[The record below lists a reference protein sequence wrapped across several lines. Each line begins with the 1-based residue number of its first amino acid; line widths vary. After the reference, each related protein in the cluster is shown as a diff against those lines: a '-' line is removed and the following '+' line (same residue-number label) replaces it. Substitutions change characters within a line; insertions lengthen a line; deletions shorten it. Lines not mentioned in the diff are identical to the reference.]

1 MVICISKENQPAFDH
16 PLLMYHK
23 IQEAPTEIPRV
34 IGTNKKSEWPTSEA
48 HVSTAKCPQDKVP
61 IQNMTALSHRAKPE
75 RGNNNTSVIPKHEHA
90 VALARG
96 IPKVYGTKAVINIWE
111 PVVEDKKIEMS
122 ISQIWITSG
131 DFDTNDLNSIEV
143 GWQVDPIVYKD
154 NKPRLFVYWT
164 SDAYRTTGGYNLRK
178 PGFIQTSSE
187 IVLGGSISP
196 VSSFGGSQFEITILV
211 WKDSKSGNW
220 WLSLGPDNVLVG
232 YWPREIFS
240 SLADHGTK
248 LDWGGEIID
257 SHSFGRHT
265 KTQMGSGRFPEEGFG
280 NASYVRNLEMVDDT
294 NTLQPIEVKRYYSD
308 GPYYSTKKLHT
319 DEWGTHFFFG
329 GPGLSLYFI
338 YFSFN
343 LEG

>member
-211 WKDSKSGNW
+211 WK
-220 WLSLGPDNVLVG
+220 
-232 YWPREIFS
+232 
-240 SLADHGTK
+240 
-248 LDWGGEIID
+248 
-257 SHSFGRHT
+257 
-265 KTQMGSGRFPEEGFG
+265 
-280 NASYVRNLEMVDDT
+280 MVDDT

-338 YFSFN
+338 YFSFSFFIII
-343 LEG
+343 